1 MARAR
6 TSVRGERATITTKG
20 QVTIPKA
27 IREQLALE
35 VGTKLHFWVDPT
47 GRIVVT
53 PLTVKLEDLI
63 GILPKPEV
71 PVTVEEMNEAIVQ
84 AAVERATRGL

>member
-1 MARAR
+1 MTRAK
-6 TSVRGERATITTKG
+6 THVRGERATITSKG

-27 IREQLALE
+27 IREQLGLKA
-35 VGTKLHFWVDPT
+35 GTKLHFWVDPT

-63 GILPKPEV
+63 GTLPKPEA

-84 AAVERATRGL
+84 AAVERATS

>member
-1 MARAR
+1 M
-6 TSVRGERATITTKG
+6 
-20 QVTIPKA
+20 
-27 IREQLALE
+27 
-35 VGTKLHFWVDPT
+35 DPT

-63 GILPKPEV
+63 GILPKAEV

-84 AAVERATRGL
+84 AATDRATRGL

>member
-1 MARAR
+1 MARAK
-6 TSVRGERATITTKG
+6 TSADGERATLTSKG

-27 IREQLALE
+27 IREQLGLE
-35 VGTKLHFWVDPT
+35 PGIKLHFWVDPT

-53 PLTVKLEDLI
+53 PLTVKLEDLV
-63 GILPKPEV
+63 GILPKPDR
-71 PVTVEEMNEAIVQ
+71 PLTVEEINDAIVQ